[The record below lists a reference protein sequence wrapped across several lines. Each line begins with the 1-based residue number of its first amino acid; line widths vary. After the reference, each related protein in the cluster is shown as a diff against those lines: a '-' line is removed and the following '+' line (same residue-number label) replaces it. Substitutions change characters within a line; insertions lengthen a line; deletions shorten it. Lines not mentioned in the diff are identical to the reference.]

1 MVKFKEVC
9 STRAILRAGR
19 MAAISIGKSQHFLY
33 ASAKGRI
40 ENKKKKKERRG
51 DTGGSSKLIAT
62 CIFCVDQVQAA
73 QHDPCSHGH
82 ARSEA
87 DKTPLCVWLPG

>member
-40 ENKKKKKERRG
+40 ENKNKKKKKGEG
-51 DTGGSSKLIAT
+51 TQG
-62 CIFCVDQVQAA
+62 AA
-73 QHDPCSHGH
+73 QS
-82 ARSEA
+82 
-87 DKTPLCVWLPG
+87 